1 MKAIGDFLPASREA
15 AAPAATD
22 ATLATPGKPARTWPE
37 RIAAAA
43 SRGRGGAAPAP
54 APAPTP
60 TPPDKMISWPEH
72 CRAIPNCLLRSALF
86 AATGRGSGGYV
97 KEKEIYSQ
105 KDMRIF
111 YTGGQLDQA
120 ALTVYD
126 AVLHVMR
133 SQQMGVD
140 VRVTGYQLLKVLGR
154 QDTGGNRR
162 TLHGVLMMLKATAVD
177 VHAGR
182 YSYAGSLLDE
192 VYKDDDT
199 REYVIRLNPKLLP
212 LFTSDQYTR
221 LDEAVRRRLE
231 GQPLAQW
238 LHGYYSSH
246 RRPFPIKIET
256 LYHLSGSRTKRIRDF
271 KKDMIAALACIAA
284 AAAAEGHDFTHAV
297 DGDLVSVTHRGDK

>member
-1 MKAIGDFLPASREA
+1 MRPLGELLPGIRRE
-15 AAPAATD
+15 P
-22 ATLATPGKPARTWPE
+22 ATPAELKRIYGLKKPMRGKGD
-37 RIAAAA
+37 AAAA
-43 SRGRGGAAPAP
+43 

-60 TPPDKMISWPEH
+60 DTPALMPSWPEH
-72 CRAIPNCLLRSALF
+72 CRAVPNCLLRSALF
-86 AATGRGSGGYV
+86 SATGRGSGGYV

-133 SQQMGVD
+133 SRQMGVD
-140 VRVTGYQLLKVLGR
+140 VRVTGYQLLKALGR

-162 TLHGVLMMLKATAVD
+162 TLHGVLMTLKATAVD
-177 VHAGR
+177 VHTGR

-192 VYKDDDT
+192 VYKDEDT

-212 LFTSDQYTR
+212 LFASDQYTR
-221 LDEAVRRRLE
+221 IDDAVRRRLE
-231 GQPLAQW
+231 GRPLAQW

-246 RRPFPIKIET
+246 RKPFPIKVET
-256 LYHLSGSRTKRIRDF
+256 LLKLSGSKSMRVAGFARDLR
-271 KKDMIAALACIAA
+271 KALAYVQAA
-284 AAAAEGHDFTHAV
+284 ARAEGKRFDYRVV
-297 DGDLVSVTHRGDK
+297 DGVISIPRDDGDEA